1 MKRFL
6 GNLKMIWK
14 MMIGPVIVL
23 MFLFALAVS
32 ALSGLSTQ
40 QKALRDLY
48 TIRFMVFQDSAGILK
63 SVTAV
68 NGNLYKMLTWLN
80 TGYDQDKI
88 TKLTQD
94 QIGEISHSKDRL
106 QKILSETLLT
116 PEETSLYQITLKQLD
131 EYRKPATDAIDLALA
146 DINVATML
154 ISSAAEE
161 KFQLLQK
168 SLQELVSLEEALSR
182 QSYESAEQKFKEIK
196 QIIVLMVFLASILA
210 VVISMFLGKMVTAP
224 IHATVDV
231 IHQIA
236 DGDLTQE
243 IPHAFK
249 DEIGELARSVND
261 MRLKMQNA
269 VGRSVGMSR
278 QLADASTTQAA
289 NLEETSASLE
299 EMSAMI
305 KQNAQNT
312 ELANTL
318 MSATQEIT
326 ARANASV
333 TELNRSIA
341 DIALSS
347 EKTRKIVKTIDE
359 IAFQTNLLALN
370 AAVEAARAG
379 QAGAGF
385 AVVADEVRNLA
396 MRAAESAGGTSELLG
411 DIADKIKN
419 GERLAATTNEAFQQI
434 DASSEKVVKL
444 VSDIAAASQQQSQGI
459 DQINQ
464 AVAEVSRVTQDNA
477 ANSQELMA
485 IMNMFKTDETQS
497 DTQHTSG
504 QLANSLQ
511 KRSRKR
517 LLLSQQ

>member
-1 MKRFL
+1 
-6 GNLKMIWK
+6 
-14 MMIGPVIVL
+14 MMLGPVIVL
-23 MFLFALAVS
+23 IALLAMAAS
-32 ALSGLSTQ
+32 AISGLSTQ
-40 QKALRDLY
+40 QNALRDLY
-48 TIRFMVFQDSAGILK
+48 SIRFIVFQDSAGILK
-63 SVTAV
+63 SITAV
-68 NGNLYKMLTWLN
+68 HGNLYKMLTWLN

-94 QIGEISHSKDRL
+94 QLGEIDHSQARL
-106 QKILSETLLT
+106 EKILSQAVLA
-116 PEETSLYQITLKQLD
+116 PEEISLYQTTLKQLE
-131 EYRKPATDAIDLALA
+131 EYRKPAKDAIDLASA
-146 DINVATML
+146 DVNVGTML

-168 SLQELVSLEEALSR
+168 TLNELVMLEESLSR
-182 QSYESAEQKFKEIK
+182 QSFENAEQKFKEIK
-196 QIIVLMVFLASILA
+196 RIMILMVLLASILA
-210 VVISMFLGKMVTAP
+210 VVISIFLGKMVTSP

-261 MRLKMQNA
+261 MRLKMQDA

-278 QLADASTTQAA
+278 QLADASTSQAA

-305 KQNAQNT
+305 KQNAQHT
-312 ELANTL
+312 ALANTL
-318 MSATQEIT
+318 LNTTQEIT
-326 ARANASV
+326 ARANVSV

-341 DIALSS
+341 DIALAS

-411 DIADKIKN
+411 DIVEKIKN

-434 DASSEKVVKL
+434 DISSDKVVKL
-444 VSDIAAASQQQSQGI
+444 VADIAAASQQQAQGI

-464 AVAEVSRVTQDNA
+464 AVAEISRVTQDTTM
-477 ANSQELMA
+477 EL
-485 IMNMFKTDETQS
+485 S
-497 DTQHTSG
+497 TSIPTPRAKPPSVIIFRVIP
-504 QLANSLQ
+504 L
-511 KRSRKR
+511 
-517 LLLSQQ
+517 